1 MKECRREGRGVMSV
15 KLTYH
20 SKLYLGESIKAD
32 KLDKIK
38 KKMENKPLFSS
49 VFLIAISR
57 NASDQLEIYR
67 ARQLAQRYYEN
78 NPPYVVGI
86 TGSHEEAVKIVEQI
100 VQECMAARG
109 DCALK
114 EYLL

>member
-1 MKECRREGRGVMSV
+1 MEVMSV

-20 SKLYLGESIKAD
+20 PKLYLGESIKAS

-38 KKMENKPLFSS
+38 KKMEKKPLFSG

-78 NPPYVVGI
+78 YPPYVVGI
-86 TGSHEEAVKIVEQI
+86 TGNYEEAVKIVEQI
-100 VQECMAARG
+100 VRECMEARG

>member
-1 MKECRREGRGVMSV
+1 MSV

-20 SKLYLGESIKAD
+20 RKLYLGEGIRVD
-32 KLDKIK
+32 ELDKIK
-38 KKMENKPLFSS
+38 EKLENKPLFSG

-67 ARQLAQRYYEN
+67 ARQLVQGYYVKH
-78 NPPYVVGI
+78 PPCVVGI
-86 TGSHEEAVKIVEQI
+86 AGSHEEAVKIVLQI
-100 VQECMAARG
+100 VRECMEARG

-114 EYLL
+114 EYLS